1 MLEVL
6 LLGLDSDSVSV
17 SDSVLA
23 YSLVNI
29 SLAAREKTSSTLL
42 PVLADVSMNLSILFS
57 RQ

>member
-6 LLGLDSDSVSV
+6 LLGLDSDSASV
-17 SDSVLA
+17 SASVLA

-42 PVLADVSMNLSILFS
+42 PVLADVSKNLSILFS
-57 RQ
+57 WQ